1 MENGLILHPVVILRK
16 RQLALPQSKALR
28 AKWICIRGD
37 YPGMP

>member
-1 MENGLILHPVVILRK
+1 MKNGPILHPAPIRK

-37 YPGMP
+37 YLAMP